1 MKEKL
6 FKFLFVIFSFL
17 AIISCTPGNDSATN
31 EADLTA
37 ASITTALNH
46 NQIMR
51 ECQEAVSAFILGQ
64 ESAPEI
70 TFNGEV
76 QENLA
81 SFLSKMKT
89 LISENDFY
97 LISMTLNDAVID
109 PEMTF
114 EIPIDLQE
122 YTSGISVYGKVAA
135 IKNADLSLS
144 VTPRVMLFDPSGANA
159 SVRIVGEYALNGN
172 VEVLMRDN
180 RVYKVTLNS
189 FDGIFKLNADVTMIE
204 FLRALLPTDGTAIIE
219 NLSIDESSRIYLPN
233 GNSDVDITIEE
244 VGENSTGPSQINWNT
259 VIDNMTGSFEEAPE
273 IDFSSIKIIPYITAF
288 HSSRLT
294 TTLNSAIADEN
305 HENTKYGTLSLTWP
319 VTSEDGRI
327 KMDYTL
333 TDYQYSL
340 KTNWEEMPYL
350 LPELAN
356 AFNGAPSSF
365 GPKEITGTGSVIF
378 IGKSDDNGILDASSY
393 VLTQAGTT
401 LLMGEESANY
411 EIVSTGSFKTPTT
424 VNLNAGENFISSNA
438 SCFDTALPEKVIF
451 NGKELDAASVSWI
464 IEDF

>member
-1 MKEKL
+1 MKIK
-6 FKFLFVIFSFL
+6 IF
-17 AIISCTPGNDSATN
+17 A
-31 EADLTA
+31 
-37 ASITTALNH
+37 
-46 NQIMR
+46 
-51 ECQEAVSAFILGQ
+51 
-64 ESAPEI
+64 
-70 TFNGEV
+70 
-76 QENLA
+76 
-81 SFLSKMKT
+81 
-89 LISENDFY
+89 
-97 LISMTLNDAVID
+97 
-109 PEMTF
+109 
-114 EIPIDLQE
+114 
-122 YTSGISVYGKVAA
+122 
-135 IKNADLSLS
+135 
-144 VTPRVMLFDPSGANA
+144 
-159 SVRIVGEYALNGN
+159 
-172 VEVLMRDN
+172 
-180 RVYKVTLNS
+180 
-189 FDGIFKLNADVTMIE
+189 
-204 FLRALLPTDGTAIIE
+204 
-219 NLSIDESSRIYLPN
+219 LSIC
-233 GNSDVDITIEE
+233 
-244 VGENSTGPSQINWNT
+244 
-259 VIDNMTGSFEEAPE
+259 F
-273 IDFSSIKIIPYITAF
+273 
-288 HSSRLT
+288 
-294 TTLNSAIADEN
+294 AIAGLPGLSAADN
-305 HENTKYGTLSLTWP
+305 ENTKYGTLSLTWP